1 MAGYEILLFDLGGVL
16 ADFRGLK
23 KLRELLPQGVDIE
36 EIRKQ
41 WLLSPAVKRYETGR
55 SNTME
60 FASEFIDE
68 WKITLTP
75 SQFLAEF
82 ASWVTGPYEGVMSLL
97 VSLKSDYILACLTNC
112 NELHWDWVTNKSGLG
127 GIFHHLYSSHVIGF
141 AKPDFAAFEHVLSD
155 LGTVPERI
163 LFFDDS
169 PMNVENARLLGI
181 DSHLVSGVM
190 ELDHKLKKLG
200 IIDEK
205 GLI

>member
-1 MAGYEILLFDLGGVL
+1 MAGYDVLLFDLGGVL

-23 KLRELLPQGVDIE
+23 KLRELLPQGIDIE
-36 EIRKQ
+36 EIRER

-55 SNTME
+55 CNTME
-60 FASEFIDE
+60 FVSEFIDE

-75 SQFLAEF
+75 SQFLTEF
-82 ASWVTGPYEGVMSLL
+82 ASWVTGPYEGVMGLL
-97 VSLKSDYILACLTNC
+97 VSLKKKYTLACLTNC
-112 NELHWDWVTNKSGLG
+112 NELHWNWVTGESGLG
-127 GIFHHLYSSHVIGF
+127 GILHHLYSSHLIGF

-169 PMNVENARLLGI
+169 PMNIKNAMFLGI

-190 ELDHKLKKLG
+190 ELEHKLKKLG
-200 IIDEK
+200 IISHS
-205 GLI
+205 G

>member
-1 MAGYEILLFDLGGVL
+1 MAGYDVLLFDLGGVL

-23 KLRELLPQGVDIE
+23 KLMEILPHAPDIE
-36 EIRKQ
+36 EIRKK

-60 FASEFIDE
+60 FASEFINE

-97 VSLKSDYILACLTNC
+97 VSLKMKYILACLTNC
-112 NELHWDWVTNKSGLG
+112 NELHWDWVTGKSGLG
-127 GIFHHLYSSHVIGF
+127 KIFHHLYSSHLTGF

-169 PMNVENARLLGI
+169 SMNVENARLLGI

-190 ELDHKLKKLG
+190 ELDHKLRKLG

-205 GLI
+205 ELI